1 MNTGRLTLLAVFFLY
16 LLLALSAHLPS
27 HARISSLQ
35 TEEEVAIYFDDG
47 AEKAAHDV
55 LEAYPAVREELS
67 ALLGQKVDFR
77 PEVRLVKG
85 GEAFRTMA
93 GSGRVAAFAVP
104 GRDLI
109 VLDISQA
116 YESPFSLKPTL
127 SHELCH
133 LLLHHTAGERDL
145 PRWFDEGVCQWA
157 SGGSAEVAAGDA
169 GSALAKAAAGGT
181 LIPLR
186 QLETFPREEHSFLLA
201 YGESR
206 SVVEY
211 IAGEFGSGSIGE
223 ILAHLR
229 AGSSLE
235 DAFRKALSLSP
246 AELEEKWQES
256 LTRRYTWFSYLS
268 SYLTPLLFLLAAL
281 VTVCGFIR
289 MLQRKRAYRD
299 EEEEEAEGPE

>member
-1 MNTGRLTLLAVFFLY
+1 MNPIRLTAILLLL
-16 LLLALSAHLPS
+16 LLLAPLSAH
-27 HARISSLQ
+27 ARIPSLQ
-35 TEEEVAIYFDDG
+35 TGELAVYFDAG
-47 AEKAAHDV
+47 AEKAAYDV

-85 GEAFRTMA
+85 GETFRKMA
-93 GSGRVAAFAVP
+93 GSDRVAAFAVP

-109 VLDISQA
+109 VLDGA
-116 YESPFSLKPTL
+116 RAFESPFSLDSTL

-133 LLLHHTAGERDL
+133 LLLHHAAGERDL

-157 SGGSAEVAAGDA
+157 SGGVAEVASGDA

-186 QLETFPREEHSFLLA
+186 QLETFPREEHSFFLA

-211 IAGEFGSGSIGE
+211 ISGEFGKRSIGE
-223 ILAHLR
+223 ILGHLQ
-229 AGSSLE
+229 AGDSLD
-235 DAFRKALSLSP
+235 DAFRKTLSLSP
-246 AELEEKWQES
+246 AELEEKWRAS

-268 SYLTPLLFLLAAL
+268 SALTPLLFLLAAL

-289 MLQRKRAYRD
+289 MLKRKKAYRD
-299 EEEEEAEGPE
+299 EEEEESAPDRE